1 MLQLSSASSH
11 MSYKTAYARYVSVVG
26 LLTAAV
32 QIYSSNRI
40 AIATQL
46 LDIPLNYLRNIE
58 PDKCVH
64 RSIYYYKM
72 LLGLT

>member
-1 MLQLSSASSH
+1 MHQLSSASSH
-11 MSYKTAYARYVSVVG
+11 MGYMTAYTGHVSVVR

-40 AIATQL
+40 ALATQL
-46 LDIPLNYLRNIE
+46 LDIPLNFLRNIE
-58 PDKCVH
+58 PDQCVH
-64 RSIYYYKM
+64 RSIYHHEV